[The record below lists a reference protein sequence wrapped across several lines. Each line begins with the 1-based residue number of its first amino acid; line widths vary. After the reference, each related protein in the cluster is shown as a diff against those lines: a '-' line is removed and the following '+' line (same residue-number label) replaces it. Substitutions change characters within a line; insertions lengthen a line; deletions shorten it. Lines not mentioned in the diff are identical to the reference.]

1 MMRVISAI
9 IAILILSSQLI
20 AQEDTTS
27 CEQNSLKPGMW
38 ALQYTVGYDLSLQSW
53 ALGQLCAKK
62 QVSNN
67 SAIRTVIGLRTKIE
81 DGNYSYRNHEY
92 EINISG
98 LYQYY
103 SNPASLIKFYYGAG
117 PILSY
122 SWRKKEDPLSSY
134 QKLYK
139 GNSISAG
146 IRGILGV
153 EWFVNKS
160 ISFLAESSS
169 SVQYSWQRDEY
180 IEYSSARN
188 NTRKSFTI
196 SDVGSRLGI
205 SLYF

>member
-1 MMRVISAI
+1 MTRLTSVIVAI
-9 IAILILSSQLI
+9 IIFSSQLF

-38 ALQYTVGYDLSLQSW
+38 ALQYTVDYYLSLQSW
-53 ALGQLCAKK
+53 TPGQLCAKK

-67 SAIRTVIGLRTKIE
+67 SAIRAVIGLRTKIE

-122 SWRKKEDPLSSY
+122 SWKKTENPLSSY

-146 IRGILGV
+146 ISGILGV

-169 SVQYSWQRDEY
+169 SVKYSWHRDEY
-180 IEYSSARN
+180 IEYSSERK
-188 NTRKSFTI
+188 NTGKSFSI

>member
-1 MMRVISAI
+1 M
-9 IAILILSSQLI
+9 ILSSQLI

-53 ALGQLCAKK
+53 AQGQLCAKK

-67 SAIRTVIGLRTKIE
+67 SAIRAVIGLRTKIE
-81 DGNYSYRNHEY
+81 DGNYSYRYHGY
-92 EINISG
+92 GIDISG

-103 SNPASLIKFYYGAG
+103 SNPFSLLKFYYGVG

-122 SWRKKEDPLSSY
+122 SWTKEENPSSSY

-139 GNSISAG
+139 NNSVSCGIS
-146 IRGILGV
+146 GILGV

-169 SVQYSWQRDEY
+169 SAKYSWYRNEY
-180 IEYSSARN
+180 IDNSGERK
-188 NTRKSFTI
+188 NTRKSFSI